1 MKKWRT
7 AKPVLIGLALATVVA
22 ACGSS
27 DDAPAA
33 PAAPAPAAPAAPAAP
48 EAFDAET
55 YFDGKTIR
63 FITSSRAGGG
73 TDLQIRTLAS
83 QITKYIPGN
92 PAVQVSNVTPHVAG
106 INFLWNSEPDGL
118 TIALFSAPTLEFE
131 YFEGATWDSSQ
142 FEYVGAVDNLCQSMM
157 LMRGNLGYSS
167 IEDLKGA
174 TGQSL
179 VTLAAAATAA
189 DVEPFVVS
197 TMLIAEY
204 LDIPLEVKR
213 VAEEGTS
220 ALFLALERGEI
231 NMVRMGTSWC
241 RIPEFQPGWLENSF
255 LIPFLD
261 VSLTGKADYMPPI
274 VEELGLRPLHVSEVV
289 TPEQY
294 QEWLGIV
301 AATRAGG
308 TPLTLP
314 PNTPAEIVQAWRDI
328 WDTAFADE
336 DFFEAITVGWGGA
349 ELIVADGATAAET
362 FSTNKALMDA
372 NRERATEVIER
383 LFAKYVN

>member
-1 MKKWRT
+1 MENWRT
-7 AKPVLIGLALATVVA
+7 AKPILIGLVLATVIA

-33 PAAPAPAAPAAPAAP
+33 PAPSTPTAPAAPEAP

-55 YFDGKTIR
+55 YFEGKTIR
-63 FITSSRAGGG
+63 FITSSKAGGG

-92 PAVQVSNVTPHVAG
+92 PSIQVSNVTPHVAG
-106 INFLWNSEPDGL
+106 INFLWNSDPDGL

-131 YFEGATWDSSQ
+131 YFEGAKWDSSQ
-142 FEYVGAVDNLCQSMM
+142 FEYVGAVDNQCQSMM
-157 LMRGNLGYSS
+157 LMRGGLGYSS

-174 TGQSL
+174 TGPSL
-179 VTLAAAATAA
+179 VTIAAAATAA

-197 TMLIAEY
+197 SMLIADY

-220 ALFLALERGEI
+220 ALFLALERQEI
-231 NMVRMGTSWC
+231 NMVRMGSAWC
-241 RIPEFQPGWLENSF
+241 RIPKSQPGWLENGY

-261 VSLTGKADYMPPI
+261 VSLTGKADYMPPVI
-274 VEELGLRPLHVSEVV
+274 EELKLRPPHVSEVL

-294 QEWLGIV
+294 QEWVGVV

-336 DFFEAITVGWGGA
+336 DFFKAITVGWGGSD
-349 ELIVADGATAAET
+349 LIVLDGATSAKT
-362 FSTNKALMDA
+362 FTTNKALMDA
-372 NRERATEVIER
+372 NKEQSAALIDR
-383 LFAKYVN
+383 LFTKYMN